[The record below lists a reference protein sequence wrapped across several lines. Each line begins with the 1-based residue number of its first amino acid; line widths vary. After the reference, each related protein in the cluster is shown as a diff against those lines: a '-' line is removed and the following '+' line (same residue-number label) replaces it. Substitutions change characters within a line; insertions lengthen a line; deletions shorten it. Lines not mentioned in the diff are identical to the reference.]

1 MFGAAIGALGGLGS
15 AGLSSLLGGGS
26 DPGKKQWAQM
36 LAQYN
41 LTKGQNAGLFANAF
55 QQQRKGLG
63 AIKQGYGAA
72 LNETNAQQ
80 ATAHQ
85 GVMDRETANLG
96 ALKSGLAGSG
106 MGGGTL
112 GANLQR
118 GVYSDTNR
126 GLANVD
132 AQFAAIRQSI
142 NTQRAGLEANQYG
155 ALSGLFQNQASQSN
169 QLGMSLFDA
178 IGNQQ
183 HPDPNA
189 GFNALLGL
197 GGTLGSAALLGSDR
211 RFKTDI
217 VDLGGGEY
225 EWTYIGQP
233 GRYRGVMADEWPDAV
248 TWIGGY
254 AFVDYSRVP
263 IAFRKVA

>member
-1 MFGAAIGALGGLGS
+1 MSFGLPSFGAS
-15 AGLSSLLGGGS
+15 QLLGGFGGGG

-41 LTKGQNAGLFANAF
+41 MVRGQNAGLFANAF

-85 GVMDRETANLG
+85 GVMDREKSNLG
-96 ALKSGLAGSG
+96 ALRSTLAGSG

-112 GANLQR
+112 DANLQR
-118 GVYSDTNR
+118 GVFSDTNR
-126 GLANVD
+126 SLANVD
-132 AQFAAIRQSI
+132 SHFAAMRQNLATERS
-142 NTQRAGLEANQYG
+142 QLEANQYG
-155 ALSGLFQNQASQSN
+155 ALAGLFQNQAGQSN

-189 GFNALLGL
+189 GWNALLGL

-225 EWTYIGQP
+225 EWTYIGHE
-233 GRYRGVMADEWPDAV
+233 GRYRGVMADEWPEATVEID
-248 TWIGGY
+248 GY
-254 AFVDYSRVP
+254 LFVDYSRVP